1 MSANSTHFTSLMRFV
16 RRNSG
21 RLTFLTLTAGGL
33 VVAYR
38 YFRTQMNTVNSTLE
52 AERVAG
58 ARSLRAVFLA
68 NKNTIQKAYM
78 ALLPEIGAILSACES
93 IDCSAI
99 LKRLRERPPLQEKAS
114 LWERLKIASVTHLVT
129 AIFLI
134 VTVHVTI
141 SMQINL
147 LARYSAY
154 YADAPVQS
162 LPSGDLQPSTSKSFL
177 DLCRRVL
184 SNTDVDGLTK
194 QVEAEVRAN
203 VKDVKLT
210 AVYDAQRV
218 ECLLSNC
225 IRGLSEESKMHS
237 LSRLPE
243 YWFRNELR
251 TLREESER
259 EKNLDWL
266 LEESLDLCECLDV
279 SEVVESSSFDVVHHL
294 CEQLGQEMTNGSAK
308 GLPFAHLLARFEK
321 LSKSL
326 FTGEI
331 ENVVRDNES
340 GVQFAACVFLSGEK
354 QAKSTSNAGV
364 GEDVR

>member
-1 MSANSTHFTSLMRFV
+1 M
-16 RRNSG
+16 
-21 RLTFLTLTAGGL
+21 
-33 VVAYR
+33 AYR
-38 YFRTQMNTVNSTLE
+38 YLRTQMNTVNSTLE
-52 AERVAG
+52 AERAAG

-68 NKNTIQKAYM
+68 NKSTIQKAYM
-78 ALLPEIGAILSACES
+78 ALLPEIGAILSACEN

-99 LKRLRERPPLQEKAS
+99 LKRLRERPPLHEKAS
-114 LWERLKIASVTHLVT
+114 LWESLKIASLTHLIT
-129 AIFLI
+129 AIILT

-162 LPSGDLQPSTSKSFL
+162 LPFGDLQPSTSRTFL

-184 SNTDVDGLTK
+184 LGTDVDGLTK

-210 AVYDAQRV
+210 AVYNAQRV
-218 ECLLSNC
+218 ECLLLNC
-225 IRGLSEESKMHS
+225 IRGLTEEGKVHS
-237 LSRLPE
+237 LSQLPE
-243 YWFRNELR
+243 HWFRNELLA
-251 TLREESER
+251 LREDSGR
-259 EKNLDWL
+259 EKNLEWI

-294 CEQLGQEMTNGSAK
+294 CVQLEQEMKNSSAK

-326 FTGEI
+326 FTGEV

-354 QAKSTSNAGV
+354 QSNSASNAGV
-364 GEDVR
+364 NEGVR